1 MARVEIKGIDQ
12 ILFKFDKIAK
22 LDITEKINKA
32 TTLVHGQAK
41 SLAPV
46 DTGDLAGSIR
56 MDVKKTDKQIQ
67 GRVYTNKEYAQYVEF
82 GTGVK
87 GNGTYPYKVK
97 GLNLTYKDKG
107 WAYWDE
113 KEDKYIYTKGQVAQ
127 PYMYP
132 ALKRTTKQ
140 IKAIMSTGVK
150 EELNK
155 ICKGG
160 Q

>member
-12 ILFKFDKIAK
+12 VTLKFDKIAK
-22 LDITEKINKA
+22 LDLVQKLNRA
-32 TTLVHGQAK
+32 TALVHGQAK
-41 SLAPV
+41 ALAPV

-67 GRVYTNKEYAQYVEF
+67 GRVYTNKEYAPYVEF

-132 ALKRTTKQ
+132 ALKRSTKQ